1 MHSRTSAGDC
11 NSPRLNPPADPRVEP
26 RSTGLAGKYAGAL
39 FTAAAKANALQQV
52 ESDLKGVKATV
63 GTDAKIHDFLSNP
76 ILSHQDRAAGLDAL
90 LSASVAKGAKG
101 PSDLTRNLFSVL
113 AENGRLYETD
123 KVVDGFL
130 EIMQAHRGEVKVVI
144 TTAQPL
150 EKDLQ
155 KRLED
160 ALKQSQ
166 MAQADGKKN
175 LVFENRINEAALG
188 GVIIDVG
195 DKTIDLSVAS
205 RVSRLNQQLE
215 GAFMASSSV
224 ARFRTDAP
232 ALGTKKTEGI

>member
-1 MHSRTSAGDC
+1 MFSRRAVQAVRAYATQASTSVA
-11 NSPRLNPPADPRVEP
+11 PPIQIQ
-26 RSTGLAGKYAGAL
+26 GLAGKYAGAL

-52 ESDLKGVKATV
+52 EADLKGVKATV
-63 GTDAKIHDFLSNP
+63 GTDAKIHEFLSNP
-76 ILSHQDRAAGLDAL
+76 ILSSQDRASGLDAL
-90 LSASVAKGAKG
+90 LQASVGKGGKA
-101 PSDLTRNLFSVL
+101 SDLTKNLFSVL

-130 EIMQAHRGEVKVVI
+130 EIMQAHRGEVKVTI

-166 MAQADGKKN
+166 VAQSGKN
-175 LVFENRINEAALG
+175 LVFENRINEHVLG
-188 GVIIDVG
+188 GVVIDVG

-215 GAFMASSSV
+215 
-224 ARFRTDAP
+224 
-232 ALGTKKTEGI
+232 EGI

>member
-1 MHSRTSAGDC
+1 M
-11 NSPRLNPPADPRVEP
+11 
-26 RSTGLAGKYAGAL
+26 
-39 FTAAAKANALQQV
+39 
-52 ESDLKGVKATV
+52 
-63 GTDAKIHDFLSNP
+63 SNP
-76 ILSHQDRAAGLDAL
+76 ILSSTDRASGLDAL
-90 LSASVAKGAKG
+90 LSASVQKGGK

-130 EIMQAHRGEVKVVI
+130 EIMQAHRGEVKVTI

-166 MAQADGKKN
+166 VAQSGKT
-175 LVFENRINEAALG
+175 LVFENKVNEGQLG
-188 GVIIDVG
+188 GLVIDVG

-215 GAFMASSSV
+215 GASATPLPRALSPTDLSSP
-224 ARFRTDAP
+224 P
-232 ALGTKKTEGI
+232 AAEGI

>member
-1 MHSRTSAGDC
+1 MFSRRAVQAVRSYATQAKASVH
-11 NSPRLNPPADPRVEP
+11 PPIQIQ
-26 RSTGLAGKYAGAL
+26 GLAGKYAGAL
-39 FTAAAKANALQQV
+39 FSAAANANALQQV

-63 GTDAKIHDFLSNP
+63 GTDAKIHEFLSNP
-76 ILSHQDRAAGLDAL
+76 ILSHQDRASGLDAL
-90 LSASVAKGAKG
+90 LTASVKGGK
-101 PSDLTRNLFSVL
+101 PSDLTRNLFTVL

-130 EIMQAHRGEVKVVI
+130 EIMQAHRGEVKVTI

-160 ALKQSQ
+160 ALKSSQVAQS
-166 MAQADGKKN
+166 GKN
-175 LVFENRINEAALG
+175 LVFENKINEAQLG
-188 GVIIDVG
+188 GVVIDVG

-215 GAFMASSSV
+215 
-224 ARFRTDAP
+224 
-232 ALGTKKTEGI
+232 EGI

>member
-1 MHSRTSAGDC
+1 MFARRAVQAVRTYATQAKASA
-11 NSPRLNPPADPRVEP
+11 SPPIQIQ
-26 RSTGLAGKYAGAL
+26 GLAGKYAGAL
-39 FTAAAKANALQQV
+39 YTAAVNANALQQV
-52 ESDLKGVKATV
+52 EADLKGVKSTV
-63 GTDAKIHDFLSNP
+63 GSDAKIHDFLSNP
-76 ILSHQDRAAGLDAL
+76 ILSSTDRASGLDAL
-90 LSASVAKGAKG
+90 LSASVQKGGK

-130 EIMQAHRGEVKVVI
+130 EIMQAHRGEVKVTI

-166 MAQADGKKN
+166 VAQSGKT
-175 LVFENRINEAALG
+175 LVFENKVNEGQLG
-188 GVIIDVG
+188 GLVIDVG

-215 GAFMASSSV
+215 
-224 ARFRTDAP
+224 
-232 ALGTKKTEGI
+232 EGI

>member
-1 MHSRTSAGDC
+1 MFTRRAVQAVRSYATQASSSA
-11 NSPRLNPPADPRVEP
+11 PPIQIQ
-26 RSTGLAGKYAGAL
+26 GLAGKYAGAL

-90 LSASVAKGAKG
+90 LSASVSAKGAKG

-166 MAQADGKKN
+166 MAQAGKKS
-175 LVFENRINEAALG
+175 LVFENRINEGALG

-215 GAFMASSSV
+215 
-224 ARFRTDAP
+224 
-232 ALGTKKTEGI
+232 EGI

>member
-1 MHSRTSAGDC
+1 M
-11 NSPRLNPPADPRVEP
+11 
-26 RSTGLAGKYAGAL
+26 
-39 FTAAAKANALQQV
+39 
-52 ESDLKGVKATV
+52 
-63 GTDAKIHDFLSNP
+63 
-76 ILSHQDRAAGLDAL
+76 
-90 LSASVAKGAKG
+90 
-101 PSDLTRNLFSVL
+101 FSVL

-166 MAQADGKKN
+166 MSQADGKKN

-215 GAFMASSSV
+215 GAFPPELFLSGPGSELTPRS
-224 ARFRTDAP
+224 R
-232 ALGTKKTEGI
+232 TKKTEGI

>member
-1 MHSRTSAGDC
+1 MFSRRAAQAVRSYATQANTSVA
-11 NSPRLNPPADPRVEP
+11 PPIQIQ
-26 RSTGLAGKYAGAL
+26 GLAGKYAGAL

-76 ILSHQDRAAGLDAL
+76 ILSHADRASGLDAL
-90 LSASVAKGAKG
+90 LSASAGGKGSKG

-130 EIMQAHRGEVKVVI
+130 EIMQAHRGEVKVTI

-166 MAQADGKKN
+166 VAQNGKN

-215 GAFMASSSV
+215 
-224 ARFRTDAP
+224 
-232 ALGTKKTEGI
+232 EGI